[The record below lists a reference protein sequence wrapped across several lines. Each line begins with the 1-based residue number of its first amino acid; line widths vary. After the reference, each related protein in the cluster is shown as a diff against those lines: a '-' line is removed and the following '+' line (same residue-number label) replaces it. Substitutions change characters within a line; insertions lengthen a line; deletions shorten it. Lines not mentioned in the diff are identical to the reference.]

1 MTTPEPQDP
10 ASRSQIVV
18 KAALLIVVVGATGV
32 GLLTER
38 QRRFEAAHAMTIAHR
53 RADELEREI
62 RTLRAEIADRL
73 TPARID
79 ARFDAR
85 FDAMVDRGEHLR
97 PILWSLRLAQ
107 EPME

>member
-1 MTTPEPQDP
+1 MTTPEPQVP
-10 ASRSQIVV
+10 APRSQIVI

-53 RADELEREI
+53 RANELEREI

-79 ARFDAR
+79 ARFDN
-85 FDAMVDRGEHLR
+85 MVGQDENLR
-97 PILWSLRLAQ
+97 PILWSLRSAQ